1 MPRTI
6 LLFTVFLLASLAA
19 SHAAEPLTI
28 VAFGDSTT
36 AERGSTRVYASL
48 LAGQLQQRGGGD
60 VRVVNAGV
68 GGNTTPVARKRL
80 EKDVLAHQ
88 PALVIRRRRGGC
100 SFPINGTRRKT
111 PPRPF
116 RDTPEFR
123 RPASGRR

>member
-6 LLFTVFLLASLAA
+6 LLFTVSLLASLAA

-68 GGNTTPVARKRL
+68 GGNTTP
-80 EKDVLAHQ
+80 
-88 PALVIRRRRGGC
+88 
-100 SFPINGTRRKT
+100 S
-111 PPRPF
+111 RP
-116 RDTPEFR
+116 E
-123 RPASGRR
+123 AA

>member
-1 MPRTI
+1 MPRTL

-19 SHAAEPLTI
+19 SHAAERLTI

-68 GGNTTPVARKRL
+68 AETPLPSPGSGLK
-80 EKDVLAHQ
+80 
-88 PALVIRRRRGGC
+88 
-100 SFPINGTRRKT
+100 KT
-111 PPRPF
+111 CWRTSPPW
-116 RDTPEFR
+116 
-123 RPASGRR
+123 